1 LTVAV
6 SRRYKVIPAMVRESS
21 GARGPFVFVDN
32 VSKKFGAEWAL
43 ARASF
48 TLERGQLALL
58 TGNNGSGKTT
68 LLRCLSTALVPD
80 FGRAEVQGIDIVPGR
95 ERVRGLVALLH
106 QPPGFYG
113 GLTARENL
121 ALADAVLK
129 LGRADVIEAVL
140 DRVGLS
146 SKQHMPL
153 DAFSS
158 GMKQRFALAR
168 LSLLNRDLILL
179 DEPETHLDGAGLRML
194 QELIAEW
201 KARGAAIICATHAND
216 RFHGLTDLEVVLVGG
231 RPTQAGAGA

>member
-1 LTVAV
+1 
-6 SRRYKVIPAMVRESS
+6 MVTESS
-21 GARGPFVFVDN
+21 KRGGPFVFVEN
-32 VSKKFGAEWAL
+32 LSKKFGAEWAL

-80 FGRAEVQGIDIVPGR
+80 FGRATVEGIDIVAGR
-95 ERVRGLVALLH
+95 EAVRGLVAHLN

-113 GLTARENL
+113 GLTAHENL
-121 ALADAVLK
+121 VLANAVLK
-129 LGRADVIEAVL
+129 LGRGEDAIEAVL
-140 DRVGLS
+140 RRVGLG
-146 SKQHMPL
+146 SKQNTTL

-168 LSLLNRDLILL
+168 LSLLQRDLILL
-179 DEPETHLDGAGLRML
+179 DEPETHLDAAGLRLL

-201 KARGAAIICATHAND
+201 KARGAAIVCATHADD
-216 RFHGLTDLEVVLVGG
+216 RFHGLGDLEVVLVGG
-231 RPTQAGAGA
+231 RPTHPTHAGGGA

>member
-1 LTVAV
+1 MELEA
-6 SRRYKVIPAMVRESS
+6 SRP
-21 GARGPFVFVDN
+21 GGPFVFVEN
-32 VSKKFGAEWAL
+32 VSKKFGADWAL

-80 FGRAEVQGIDIVPGR
+80 FGRATVEGIDIVSGR
-95 ERVRGLVALLH
+95 ESVRGRVALLN

-113 GLTARENL
+113 SLTARENL
-121 ALADAVLK
+121 ALADAVLR
-129 LGRADVIEAVL
+129 LGRADAIEKVL

-146 SKQHMPL
+146 SKQNVPL
-153 DAFSS
+153 DSFSS

-179 DEPETHLDGAGLRML
+179 DEPETHLDSAGLRML
-194 QELIAEW
+194 QELLAEW

-216 RFHGLTDLEVVLVGG
+216 RFHGLGDLEVVLVGG
-231 RPTQAGAGA
+231 RPTLAGAGA

>member
-1 LTVAV
+1 
-6 SRRYKVIPAMVRESS
+6 MVTESS
-21 GARGPFVFVDN
+21 KPGGPFVFVEN

-48 TLERGQLALL
+48 TVERGQLALL

-80 FGRAEVQGIDIVPGR
+80 FGRATVKGIDIVSGR
-95 ERVRGLVALLH
+95 EAVRGLVALLN

-113 GLTARENL
+113 SLTARENL
-121 ALADAVLK
+121 TLLDAVLK
-129 LGRADVIEAVL
+129 LGREDAIGPVL
-140 DRVGLS
+140 ERVGLS
-146 SKQHMPL
+146 SKQNVPL

-179 DEPETHLDGAGLRML
+179 DEPETHLDSAGLRML

-201 KARGAAIICATHAND
+201 KTRGAAIICATHADD
-216 RFHGLTDLEVVLVGG
+216 RFHGLKDFEVVLVGG
-231 RPTQAGAGA
+231 RPTQAGAVS

>member
-1 LTVAV
+1 
-6 SRRYKVIPAMVRESS
+6 MVTESS
-21 GARGPFVFVDN
+21 KSGEPFVFVEN
-32 VSKKFGAEWAL
+32 LSKKFGAEWAL

-48 TLERGQLALL
+48 TVERGQLALL

-80 FGRAEVQGIDIVPGR
+80 FGHATVGGTDIVTGR
-95 ERVRGLVALLH
+95 DAVRGVIASLN

-121 ALADAVLK
+121 TLANAVLK
-129 LGRADVIEAVL
+129 LNRPDGIDAVL
-140 DRVGLS
+140 RRVGLS
-146 SKQHMPL
+146 EKQHVPL

-168 LSLLNRDLILL
+168 LSLLQRDLILL
-179 DEPETHLDGAGLRML
+179 DEPETHLDAAGLRLL

-201 KARGAAIICATHAND
+201 KARGAAIVCATHADD
-216 RFHGLTDLEVVLVGG
+216 RFHGLGDLEVVLVGG
-231 RPTQAGAGA
+231 RPTHPAHPEAVA